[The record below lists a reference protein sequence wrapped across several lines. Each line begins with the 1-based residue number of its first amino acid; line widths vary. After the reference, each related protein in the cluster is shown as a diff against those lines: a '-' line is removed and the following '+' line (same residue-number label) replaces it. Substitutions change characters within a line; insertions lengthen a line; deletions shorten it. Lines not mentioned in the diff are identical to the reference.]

1 MRIGDHLVSS
11 RFGYSHHGLYIGNQQ
26 VIHYAG
32 LANGLSGGAI
42 EITSVSAFA
51 NGNNV
56 RVKHHSS
63 RRYNAEQSV
72 NRAHSRLGE
81 DWYNVLLNNCEH
93 FVSWCINGVH
103 SSAQVNNAINAA
115 AAAYAATKLLNT
127 QATGKQVAQVASAV
141 GSQWLGGESGRQ
153 AAVAAAPHV
162 SKLAAS
168 VVAGGSTSI
177 ATSSVV
183 SVASGIG
190 GFVSIGAISTIAAPI
205 AVGYIAYSVFDY
217 FWD

>member
-51 NGNNV
+51 NGNGV
-56 RVKHHSS
+56 RVKHHPS

-93 FVSWCINGVH
+93 FVSWCIEGIH
-103 SSAQVNNAINAA
+103 SSSQVNTAISAA
-115 AAAYAATKLLNT
+115 ATAYKAKSLLN
-127 QATGKQVAQVASAV
+127 GKQAAEVASAL
-141 GSQWLGGESGRQ
+141 GSQWLGREAGRQ
-153 AAVAAAPHV
+153 AVAAIAPNV
-162 SKLAAS
+162 SKTIAS
-168 VVAGGSTSI
+168 TVVGAGSST
-177 ATSSVV
+177 ATSAVLSSSVASSVV
-183 SVASGIG
+183 SLAGSSLVTT
-190 GFVSIGAISTIAAPI
+190 VAAPLV
-205 AVGYIAYSVFDY
+205 VGYVAYKIFDC